1 MTSSPKAIDMSL
13 DEFILTS
20 GVAGDTL
27 LLMIEEGILN
37 PHEDPTGGWRFELQ
51 MIFTARR
58 AVRLHRDLEIDWH
71 GIALAL
77 ELLDELEQLRDENRI
92 LRQRLG
98 RFMDS

>member
-1 MTSSPKAIDMSL
+1 MTSSPKAIEMNL
-13 DEFILTS
+13 DEFILAS

-27 LLMIEEGILN
+27 LLMIEEGILS
-37 PHEDPTGGWRFELQ
+37 PHEDTAGEWRFELQ

-58 AVRLHRDLEIDWH
+58 AVRLHRDLEIDWC

-92 LRQRLG
+92 LRQRLA
-98 RFMDS
+98 RFIDH